1 MSDAAISSQALMQAA
16 TDGTP
21 VSATSQLAMLAAYA
35 PPSTFAVRTAMSV
48 MQASTEGTP
57 VSATSQAVML
67 VAYVT
72 GPIENLKVRAWS
84 FTLDG
89 HTFYALTLG
98 EQGTYVYDM
107 ITEQWSRW
115 RTAGLTGWNVE
126 NGTTWK
132 TNIIGSDQSNPIIW
146 EVDPN
151 SFLDDDFKPI
161 TRIVTGGIPLR
172 LRTFA
177 ANYSFRI
184 VASLGRPDVPV
195 TAPPTV
201 PTVTLEYSDD
211 QGETYVSAGS
221 IEREVGKFTQELQW
235 LSLGVMQAPQRVFR
249 VTDVGAI
256 VRLDSADT
264 QHDQG
269 E

>member
-1 MSDAAISSQALMQAA
+1 MTAARSAQALMQAA
-16 TDGTP
+16 TAGTP
-21 VSATSQLAMLAAYA
+21 VSATSQLAMLVSMA
-35 PPSTFAVRTAMSV
+35 PPSAFAVRNAMAT
-48 MQASTEGTP
+48 MQASTFGTP
-57 VSATSQAVML
+57 TMASSQAVML
-67 VAYVT
+67 VAYRT
-72 GPIENLKVRAWS
+72 GPIENLKSRAWS

-98 EQGTYVYDM
+98 EQGTFVYDM
-107 ITEQWSRW
+107 ITEQWAQW
-115 RTAGLTGWNVE
+115 QTAGLPGWNVE
-126 NGTTWK
+126 NGTAWK
-132 TNIIGSDQSNPIIW
+132 TKIIGADQANPVIW
-146 EVDPN
+146 EVDPS

-161 TRIVTGGIPLR
+161 TRIATGGIPLR

-184 VASLGRPDVPV
+184 VASLGKSDVPL
-195 TAPPTV
+195 TAPATV

-211 QGETYVSAGS
+211 QGKTYVDAGS
-221 IEREVGKFTQELQW
+221 ITLETDNFVQELQW

-256 VRLDSADT
+256 VRIDGADA

-269 E
+269 D